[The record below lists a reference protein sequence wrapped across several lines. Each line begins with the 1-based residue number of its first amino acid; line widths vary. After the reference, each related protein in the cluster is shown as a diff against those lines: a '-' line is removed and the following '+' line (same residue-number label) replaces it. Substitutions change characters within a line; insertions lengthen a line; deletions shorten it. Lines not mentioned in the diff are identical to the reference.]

1 MPLTFKERVQ
11 SFFNNRWVKRIV
23 IALAVVLVL
32 FMGSL
37 VLLYSY
43 VSSKVPSEAELKNIQ
58 NHTASEIY
66 SADGVLLGKYFI
78 YERSNVSY
86 NEISSDLIHALV
98 ATEDARFY
106 EHSGVDGIGL
116 LRVLVK
122 SILLRQE
129 NSGGGSTLSQQLAKN
144 VFPRK
149 RYRFFSLPLNKL
161 REAIT
166 ARKLEKVFN
175 KEQILTLYLNTV
187 PFGDNAY
194 GIKVAAKRFFDKA
207 PADLSIQESA
217 VLIGMLKAN
226 TTYNPRKNPERSK
239 ERRNVV
245 LEQLYKKD
253 YLSKG
258 IVDSLKALPL
268 LVNYTV
274 ENHHEGLAPYFRE
287 ELRKELLIWLAEH
300 PAADGTEYNLY
311 TDGLK
316 IYTTLDSRMQKH
328 AEEAVSEHMTV
339 LQRTFFAH
347 WKGQKPW
354 GKNKVVIEEAKK
366 RCDRYKDLTAQG
378 LSEKEITAAFNK
390 AIPMKIFAWTGD
402 KEVTMSPMD
411 SLKYYQYFLQ
421 AGLLAMSPESGYI
434 KAWVGGINH
443 EHFQYDHV
451 NVNTKRQVGSTFKPI
466 VYASALKQGIDP
478 CEQFS
483 DEKKVYE
490 QFDGWSPGN
499 SENEYGG
506 SYSMEGA
513 LAKSVNTVS
522 VELIV
527 RSGIDKTIQLAKSM
541 GITSEL
547 EPIPSIALGS
557 GDVSLTEMVTAYAT
571 FANEG
576 LVNAPVYLIRIEDK
590 YGKEIFKQKQQKPKR
605 VLSTDDAAMLTH
617 MLQSVVNNGTAS
629 SLRSVYG
636 FHRDIAGKTGTTQ
649 SQADGWF
656 IGYTPTLVAGV
667 WVGAEDR
674 RVHFRSLA
682 LGKGAA
688 TALPV
693 WAKFMAKVDRDPAFK
708 QNRNQH
714 FKPLSQAATSKLNC
728 LSYEEPKQSLW
739 DKLFGKKKKE
749 ANEEKPEEK
758 EKKNEKSRNG
768 WRGLFRR
775 KADE

>member
-1 MPLTFKERVQ
+1 MPLSYKERIQ
-11 SFFNNRWVKRIV
+11 SFFKNRWVKRV
-23 IALAVVLVL
+23 ALALAVL
-32 FMGSL
+32 FLLFISSIIF
-37 VLLYSY
+37 LYSY
-43 VSSKVPSEAELKNIQ
+43 VAGKVPSETALKNIQ
-58 NHTASEIY
+58 NHTASEVY

-86 NEISSDLIHALV
+86 DEISPNIIHALV

-106 EHSGVDGIGL
+106 EHTGVDGVGL

-149 RYRFFSLPLNKL
+149 QYRFFSLPLNKL

-166 ARKLEKVFN
+166 ARKLERVFN

-194 GIKVAAKRFFDKA
+194 GIKVAAKRFFNKA
-207 PADLSIQESA
+207 PVDLNLQESA
-217 VLIGMLKAN
+217 VLVGMLKAN

-245 LEQLYKKD
+245 LEQMHKKE
-253 YLSKG
+253 YLSQTTA
-258 IVDSLKALPL
+258 DSLRALPL
-268 LVNYTV
+268 VVNYTI

-287 ELRKELLIWLAEH
+287 ELKKELLVWFADH
-300 PAADGTEYNLY
+300 PKEDGTEYNLY

-316 IYTTLDSRMQKH
+316 IYTTLDSRMQRH
-328 AEEAVSEHMTV
+328 AEEAVREHLAV
-339 LQRTFFAH
+339 LQQAFFTH
-347 WKGQKPW
+347 WKGQRPW
-354 GKNKVVIEEAKK
+354 GKNNAVILDAKK
-366 RCDRYKDLTAQG
+366 RCDHYKELKEQG
-378 LSEKEITAAFNK
+378 ASEKDITAIFNK
-390 AIPMKIFAWTGD
+390 PVPMKVFTWSGD
-402 KEVTMSPMD
+402 KEVVMSPMD

-421 AGLLAMSPESGYI
+421 AGLLAMSPESGYV
-434 KAWVGGINH
+434 KAWVGGIDH
-443 EHFQYDHV
+443 EYFQYDHV
-451 NVNTKRQVGSTFKPI
+451 NLHTKRQVGSTFKPI
-466 VYASALKQGIDP
+466 VYASALKQGISP
-478 CEQFS
+478 CERFS
-483 DEKKVYE
+483 DERKVYKE
-490 QFDGWSPGN
+490 FDDWSPGN
-499 SENEYGG
+499 SEEEYGG

-513 LAKSVNTVS
+513 LAQSVNTVS
-522 VELIV
+522 AELIV
-527 RSGIDKTIQLAKSM
+527 RSGIGNTIQLAKKM
-541 GITSEL
+541 GISSEL

-576 LVNAPVYLIRIEDK
+576 LVNEPVYLIRITDK
-590 YGKEIFKQKQQKPKR
+590 HDKEIFIHKQQKPKR
-605 VLSTDDAAMLTH
+605 ALSSDDAAMVTH
-617 MLQSVVNNGTAS
+617 MLESVVNKGTGT
-629 SLRSVYG
+629 SLRTIYG
-636 FHRDIAGKTGTTQ
+636 FRRDLAGKTGTTQ

-693 WAKFMAKVDRDPAFK
+693 WAKFMAKVDRDPALK
-708 QNRNQH
+708 NKSQH
-714 FKPLSQAATSKLNC
+714 FAPLSPAAADKLNC
-728 LSYEEPKQSLW
+728 LSYEEPKQSVW
-739 DKLFGKKKKE
+739 SKLFGGKKKE
-749 ANEEKPEEK
+749 NRK
-758 EKKNEKSRNG
+758 EDPTSREDQKDKSRKG
-768 WRGLFRR
+768 LRGLFRKR
-775 KADE
+775 NE

>member
-1 MPLTFKERVQ
+1 MPLFSKEKFK
-11 SFFNNRWVKRIV
+11 SFFANRWVKRAMV
-23 IALAVVLVL
+23 AVVALFVL
-32 FMGSL
+32 FIIGL
-37 VLLYSY
+37 IALYSY
-43 VSSKVPSEAELKNIQ
+43 VAGKVPSEEVLRNIQ
-58 NHTASEIY
+58 NHTASEVY

-86 NEISSDLIHALV
+86 SEISPDLIHALV

-106 EHSGVDGIGL
+106 EHTGVDGVGM

-122 SILLRQE
+122 SILLRKE
-129 NSGGGSTLSQQLAKN
+129 NSGGGSTISQQLAKN

-149 RYRFFSLPLNKL
+149 SYRFFSLPLNKL

-207 PADLSIQESA
+207 PSALSIQESA
-217 VLIGMLKAN
+217 VLVGMLKAN
-226 TTYNPRKNPERSK
+226 TSYNPRKNPARSK
-239 ERRNVV
+239 DRRNVV
-245 LEQLYKKD
+245 LEQLYKNE
-253 YLSKG
+253 YLTRKAA
-258 IVDSLKALPL
+258 DSLKALPL
-268 LVNYTV
+268 VVRYTV

-287 ELRKELLIWLAEH
+287 HLRQELLTWCAEH
-300 PAADGTEYNLY
+300 PKADGTEYNLY

-316 IYTTLDSRMQKH
+316 IYTTLDSRMQRH
-328 AEEAVSEHMTV
+328 AEEAVREHLAV
-339 LQRTFFAH
+339 LQQMFFTH

-354 GKNKVVIEEAKK
+354 GKNPAVIADAKK
-366 RCDRYKDLTAQG
+366 RCDRYQDMKAQG
-378 LSEKEITAAFNK
+378 FSEKEITAIFNK
-390 AIPMKIFAWTGD
+390 PIPMKVFSWSGD

-421 AGLLAMSPESGYI
+421 AGLLAMAPESGYV
-434 KAWVGGINH
+434 KAWVGGIDH
-443 EHFQYDHV
+443 EYFQYDHV
-451 NVNTKRQVGSTFKPI
+451 NTNTKRQVGSTFKPI

-478 CEQFS
+478 CERFS

-490 QFDGWSPGN
+490 EFDGWSPGN

-506 SYSMEGA
+506 TYSMEGA
-513 LAKSVNTVS
+513 LTKSVNTVS
-522 VELIV
+522 AELIV
-527 RSGIDKTIQLAKSM
+527 RSGIGNTIQLARKM
-541 GITSEL
+541 GVTSEL
-547 EPIPSIALGS
+547 DPIPSIALGS

-576 LVNAPVYLIRIEDK
+576 LVNTPVYLVSITDK
-590 YGKEIFKQKQQKPKR
+590 QGKEIFSHKQQKPKR
-605 VLSTDDAAMLTH
+605 VLSADDAAMLTH
-617 MLQSVVNNGTAS
+617 MLQNAVNEGTGS

-636 FHRDIAGKTGTTQ
+636 FRREIAGKTGTTQ

-708 QNRNQH
+708 NSRNQH
-714 FKPLSQAATSKLNC
+714 FSPLSQAAMERLNC
-728 LSYEEPKQSLW
+728 ESYEEPKQNLW

-749 ANEEKPEEK
+749 DKDEAEEEKDKKEK
-758 EKKNEKSRNG
+758 PRKGLWGMFRKKNE
-768 WRGLFRR
+768 
-775 KADE
+775 

>member
-1 MPLTFKERVQ
+1 MPLSFKERLQ
-11 SFFNNRWVKRIV
+11 SFLKNRWVKRI
-23 IALAVVLVL
+23 ALAMAAVFILFLVA
-32 FMGSL
+32 L

-43 VSSKVPSEAELKNIQ
+43 VAGKVPSETELKNIQ
-58 NHTASEIY
+58 NHTASEVY

-86 NEISSDLIHALV
+86 NEISPDLIQALV

-106 EHSGVDGIGL
+106 EHTGVDGIGL

-149 RYRFFSLPLNKL
+149 HYRFLSLPLNKL

-175 KEQILTLYLNTV
+175 KKQILTLYFNTV

-194 GIKVAAKRFFDKA
+194 GIKVAAKRFFNKA

-245 LEQLYKKD
+245 LEQLYKKN
-253 YLSKG
+253 YLSRTTT
-258 IVDSLKALPL
+258 DSLKALPL
-268 LVNYTV
+268 VVNYTV

-287 ELRKELLIWLAEH
+287 ELRKELLVWFAEH
-300 PAADGTEYNLY
+300 PKEDGTEYNLY

-316 IYTTLDSRMQKH
+316 IYTTLDSRMQRY
-328 AEEAVSEHMTV
+328 AEEAVSEHMAV
-339 LQRTFFAH
+339 LQKAFFAH

-354 GKNKVVIEEAKK
+354 GKNTVVIEEAKK

-390 AIPMKIFAWTGD
+390 EIPMKIFTWSGD

-421 AGLLAMSPESGYI
+421 AGLLAMSPESGYV

-478 CEQFS
+478 CEQFV

-499 SENEYGG
+499 SEEEYGG
-506 SYSMEGA
+506 TYSMEGA
-513 LAKSVNTVS
+513 LTKSVNTVS

-527 RSGIDKTIQLAKSM
+527 RSGIDKTIQLARSM
-541 GITSEL
+541 GISSEL
-547 EPIPSIALGS
+547 DPIPSIALGS
-557 GDVSLTEMVTAYAT
+557 ADVSLTEMVTAYAT

-576 LVNAPVYLIRIEDK
+576 LVNTPVYLIRIEDK
-590 YGKEIFKQKQQKPKR
+590 NGKEIFRQKQQKPKR
-605 VLSTDDAAMLTH
+605 VLSRDDAAMLTH
-617 MLQSVVNNGTAS
+617 MLQSVVNSGTGS
-629 SLRSVYG
+629 SLRSTYG
-636 FHRDIAGKTGTTQ
+636 FRGDMAGKTGTTQ

-693 WAKFMAKVDRDPAFK
+693 WAKFMAKIDRDPAFK
-708 QNRNQH
+708 QSRGQH
-714 FKPLSQAATSKLNC
+714 FHPLSESAAEKLNC
-728 LSYEEPKQSLW
+728 VSYEEPKQGLW
-739 DKLFGKKKKE
+739 DRLFGKKKKE
-749 ANEEKPEEK
+749 EKEEAPQEKEEKS
-758 EKKNEKSRNG
+758 EKSRKG

-775 KADE
+775 KAE